1 MQIIV
6 HTGAHF
12 TDDDRLMKCLLRN
25 NEIYARVGAVVPGP
39 GKYRQLLRA
48 TLSSMRDHAPDP
60 HARDVL
66 MDAILDNEQ
75 ADRVVLSNPH
85 FFGVVNAALRHG
97 HLYPAAA
104 ERMAN
109 LRRLFPYDDLEMFM
123 AIRNPAT
130 FIPNAYRK
138 SEDPSFAHFMD
149 GVDPRDVHWSSMID
163 AIRDAA
169 PDVPIT
175 VWCNEDTPMIWP
187 QVLREI
193 GGLEHDTPVE
203 GGYDILKDIMSREGM
218 ARMEAYLAKYPDL
231 TEMQRRRVVAAFLD
245 KFAIPEAL
253 EEEIEVEG
261 WTAALLDDLTERYDE
276 DVARIK
282 RTPGV
287 TLIEP

>member
-25 NEIYARVGAVVPGP
+25 NDIFSKGGASVPGP
-39 GKYRQLLRA
+39 GKYRQLLRS
-48 TLSSMRDHAPDP
+48 TLSSMRDHTPDP
-60 HARDVL
+60 QARDVL
-66 MDAILDNEQ
+66 MDAILDDEH
-75 ADRVVLSNPH
+75 ADRVILSNPH

-97 HLYPAAA
+97 KLYPAAA

-109 LRRLFPYDDLEMFM
+109 LRSLFPYDDLEMFM

-130 FIPNAYRK
+130 FIPLAYEK
-138 SEDPSFAHFMD
+138 SKDPSLDHFMD
-149 GVDPRDVHWSSMID
+149 GVHPCDVRWSDMIN
-163 AIRDAA
+163 AIRAAA

-175 VWCNEDTPMIWP
+175 VWCNEDTPLIWP
-187 QVLREI
+187 QILREL
-193 GGLEHDTPVE
+193 GGLEHDAHVE
-203 GGYDILKDIMSREGM
+203 GGYNILRDIMSEEGFS
-218 ARMEAYLAKYPDL
+218 RMEAYLGKYPDL

-245 KFAIPEAL
+245 NFALPDAL

-261 WTAALLDDLTERYDE
+261 WTQALLEDLTERYDE
-276 DVARIK
+276 DVFTIK